1 MKIVNNDNT
10 AAALSGSAVVSY
22 TLSGG
27 AGIGILG
34 TVGAAAS
41 RATDAGNDTVKLV
54 SEHTSGPNTAIRLS
68 LVVADAFTATTST
81 TQVAAT
87 TNKIRMAIIVCQ

>member
-1 MKIVNNDNT
+1 MDFRFFLNVGVNNVPGVTVKIVNNDNT

-27 AGIGILG
+27 AVSGILG
-34 TVGAAAS
+34 TAGAAAS

-54 SEHTSGPNTAIRLS
+54 SGTHFRSKHSIRCC
-68 LVVADAFTATTST
+68 
-81 TQVAAT
+81 
-87 TNKIRMAIIVCQ
+87 IC